1 MKDYRGF
8 GAGLL
13 LGLGLLGLTATAIR
27 LSELGPLPNREVW
40 WLALPGGHELDG
52 QMTRHGWAV
61 FWMTPDGTSTR
72 LVGGR

>member
-1 MKDYRGF
+1 M
-8 GAGLL
+8 GLL
-13 LGLGLLGLTATAIR
+13 IGLGLVGLIATASGLTERHA
-27 LSELGPLPNREVW
+27 LPDGAVW

-61 FWMTPDGTSTR
+61 FWQAPDGSSTK